1 MYDLRVKDITFSIEE
16 NTIKCTIGR
25 IDNMSSRTF
34 DYVKIELLLKR
45 GKKEELKISGNYS
58 PQKIFKKST
67 LPTV

>member
-1 MYDLRVKDITFSIEE
+1 MYDLRVRDIKFLIEE

-45 GKKEELKISGNYS
+45 GSCYDLKIRE
-58 PQKIFKKST
+58 KRDT
-67 LPTV
+67 LD